1 MRLMLTPPTLF
12 CAGMDRKD
20 WLALCAVHSDAWL
33 YSLAFFYAA
42 RFDADGRAE
51 LFSLINQHPTVY
63 EVREEQGGEGRGGPG
78 HCGAVW
84 AGTHSTRTGMCS
96 CAHVVK
102 AAQRSRPP
110 LCCCPAA
117 PATNR
122 W

>member
-1 MRLMLTPPTLF
+1 
-12 CAGMDRKD
+12 MDRKD

-63 EVREEQGGEGRGGPG
+63 EVREERGGEGRGGAG
-78 HCGAVW
+78 DCGAVG
-84 AGTHSTRTGMCS
+84 AGAHATRTGMCS
-96 CAHVVK
+96 CSCAHVIK
-102 AAQRSRPP
+102 AVQRPP

-117 PATNR
+117 LATNR